1 MTSNTLS
8 RRRFLKVSAQAGGGL
23 FIAAQL
29 PGCAFGGAL
38 PIDLADDGFVPNAF
52 LQLTTTNDIIFYC
65 PADEMGQG
73 IRTGLATLVGEELDV
88 HPDKMRV
95 VSAGSHE
102 DYNNPEYE
110 MQLTGG
116 SNAIRAFHKPLR
128 QMGADTRAL
137 LLNAASLDLG
147 IPPGQLITENGMII
161 AGERRYP
168 YGEFLGTA
176 STLPLPEATPLKP
189 ADQFKFIGSEFP
201 RIDAEE
207 KTTGEAVFGID
218 IDIPDM
224 VSAVVVR
231 APVAGSKVNSF
242 NAEKALGLP
251 GVIDVI
257 EISSGVAVIAE
268 SYWQAN
274 RAATLVEINW
284 QSTPL
289 GSVSS
294 ATMRADLTAAIEEDS
309 QATTDREGDPEHA
322 FSQSGQT
329 HSATFFTPLLAHA
342 PMEPL
347 NATLR
352 LKNGV
357 ADLWTGVQ
365 AIGSAQGLIERITG
379 YPREQIHVHNQYL
392 GGGFGRR
399 ATLTHIVEV
408 TEIALAVEKPVQLIW
423 SRENDLQNG
432 LYRPTSLMKLHAALD
447 DTGRITGWQARRAG
461 GNLTPDYMRNSLP
474 ALLPNLPEFV
484 FEGMT
489 AATDYMLKR
498 WTTDGSSVEGLHETY
513 DLPNREISHVT
524 VDHGLPLTFWR
535 SVGHSYT
542 GFAVES
548 MMDELAEA
556 ANLDPVSFRLKQ
568 LESKPRMAGVIAKAG
583 ELMQAMSVP
592 EDHHLGVAAHSSF
605 STDVA
610 QIAEV
615 SVTGNKIRVHKVIC
629 VVDCGL
635 AVNPDIVRSQLEGS
649 VMFALTATLHGKI
662 DLEQGAVVQSNFHD
676 YPILRMDEAP
686 AVEVVIMPSDAGPT
700 GIGEP
705 GVPPLAPAVANAVYR
720 ATGQRLRELPLRL
733 A

>member
-1 MTSNTLS
+1 MTTNTLS
-8 RRRFLKVSAQAGGGL
+8 RRRFLKVSAQTGGGL

-29 PGCAFGGAL
+29 PGCSFGGAL

-52 LQLTTTNDIIFYC
+52 LQLTTTNDVIFYC

-88 HPDKMRV
+88 HPETMRV

-116 SNAIRAFHKPLR
+116 SNAIRAFHEPLR
-128 QMGADTRAL
+128 QIGADTRAL

-147 IPPGQLITENGMII
+147 IPEGQLATENGMII

-176 STLPLPEATPLKP
+176 STLPFPEDTPLKTR
-189 ADQFKFIGSEFP
+189 AQFKFIGSQFP

-231 APVAGSKVNSF
+231 APVAGSKLISF
-242 NAEKALGLP
+242 NPEKALGVS
-251 GVIDVI
+251 GVFDVI
-257 EISSGVAVIAE
+257 AISSGVAVVAE
-268 SYWQAN
+268 NYWQAN
-274 RAATLVEINW
+274 RAAKLVEIEW
-284 QSTPL
+284 QSAPL

-294 ATMRADLTAAIEEDS
+294 ATMRADLMAAIEDDN

-322 FSQSGQT
+322 FAESSQK

-408 TEIALAVEKPVQLIW
+408 AEIALAVEKPVQLVW

-432 LYRPTSLMKLHAALD
+432 LYRPASLMKLHAALD
-447 DTGRITGWQARRAG
+447 NTGRITGWQARRAG

-474 ALLPNLPEFV
+474 ALMPNLPEFI

-513 DLPNREISHVT
+513 DLPHREISHVT

-556 ANLDPVSFRLKQ
+556 ANLDPVSFRLQQ
-568 LESKPRMAGVIAKAG
+568 LENKPRMAGVIAKAG
-583 ELMQAMSVP
+583 DLMNAMSVP
-592 EDHHLGVAAHSSF
+592 EGHHLGFAAHSSF

-615 SVTGNKIRVHKVIC
+615 SVTENKIRVHKVTC
-629 VVDCGL
+629 VVDCGM
-635 AVNPDIVRSQLEGS
+635 AVNPDIIKSQLEGS
-649 VMFALTATLHGKI
+649 VMFALTATLHGQI

-705 GVPPLAPAVANAVYR
+705 GVPPLAPAVANGVYR
-720 ATGQRLRELPLRL
+720 ATGRRLRELPLRL

>member
-1 MTSNTLS
+1 MSSNTLS
-8 RRRFLKVSAQAGGGL
+8 RRRFLKASAQAGGGL

-38 PIDLADDGFVPNAF
+38 PIDLSDDGFVPNAF

-116 SNAIRAFHKPLR
+116 SNAIRAFNEPLR
-128 QMGADTRAL
+128 QIGADTRAL

-147 IPPGQLITENGMII
+147 IPAGQLITENGMII

-176 STLPLPEATPLKP
+176 STLPLPEATPLKS
-189 ADQFKFIGSEFP
+189 ADRFKFIGSEFP

-231 APVAGSKVNSF
+231 APVAGSKIDSF
-242 NAEKALGLP
+242 NAEKALGIP

-257 EISSGVAVIAE
+257 EISSGVAVVAE

-322 FSQSGQT
+322 FPESSQT

-379 YPREQIHVHNQYL
+379 YPREQIHVHNQ
-392 GGGFGRR
+392 
-399 ATLTHIVEV
+399 
-408 TEIALAVEKPVQLIW
+408 
-423 SRENDLQNG
+423 
-432 LYRPTSLMKLHAALD
+432 
-447 DTGRITGWQARRAG
+447 
-461 GNLTPDYMRNSLP
+461 
-474 ALLPNLPEFV
+474 
-484 FEGMT
+484 
-489 AATDYMLKR
+489 
-498 WTTDGSSVEGLHETY
+498 
-513 DLPNREISHVT
+513 
-524 VDHGLPLTFWR
+524 
-535 SVGHSYT
+535 
-542 GFAVES
+542 
-548 MMDELAEA
+548 
-556 ANLDPVSFRLKQ
+556 
-568 LESKPRMAGVIAKAG
+568 
-583 ELMQAMSVP
+583 
-592 EDHHLGVAAHSSF
+592 
-605 STDVA
+605 
-610 QIAEV
+610 
-615 SVTGNKIRVHKVIC
+615 
-629 VVDCGL
+629 
-635 AVNPDIVRSQLEGS
+635 
-649 VMFALTATLHGKI
+649 
-662 DLEQGAVVQSNFHD
+662 
-676 YPILRMDEAP
+676 
-686 AVEVVIMPSDAGPT
+686 
-700 GIGEP
+700 
-705 GVPPLAPAVANAVYR
+705 
-720 ATGQRLRELPLRL
+720 
-733 A
+733 